1 MNGDQ
6 AIAKIL
12 KKEGVEWI
20 AAFPAQSLIDACA
33 REGIRPIL
41 SRQERA
47 GVNMADGFSRIKNGS
62 AIGVFTMQTG
72 PGSENAF
79 GGVAQAFADSVPILC
94 LPGGQP
100 LNSMDV
106 HPNFEA
112 VKNYGGI
119 TKWMALV
126 NKIERIPELMA
137 MAFTQLKHGRLGP
150 VLLELPRDV
159 MVGDISDSLVD
170 SYKPVKTFKSGAS
183 PEDVRDLVT
192 ALLAADAP
200 VVNAG
205 QGVMYAEA
213 TDDLVE
219 FAELTNVPVMTT
231 LAGKSAFPED
241 HPLSLGT
248 GASSGT
254 LMCHRF
260 LQKTDFVLGLGTS
273 FTISNFNAPM
283 PSGVTLAHVTNCA
296 DDVNK
301 DHRADYG
308 AIGDA
313 KIVLRQM
320 IEEARRQLGEH
331 GRGDV
336 HGVRDEIASVRSEWM
351 AEWSPSLNSDEVPI
365 SPYRVFTELMKAV
378 DARETIITHDSGYP
392 REQIVPFWPAVTP
405 RNYIGWGKS
414 TQLGY
419 GLGLALGAKMAAP
432 DKHVINIMGDAAF
445 GMAGLD
451 IETAS
456 RSEIPILTVV
466 LNNGVMTHYYDHMPY
481 ATERWNS
488 NALGGEYA
496 EVARGLGA
504 YGEKVSDPG
513 EIAPAIQRAL
523 AANREGQPAL
533 LEMKTKEEENISRYW
548 R

>member
-12 KKEGVEWI
+12 KKEGVEWM
-20 AAFPAQSLIDACA
+20 AAFPAQTLIDACA

-47 GVNMADGFSRIKNGS
+47 GVNMADGFSRIKNGNT
-62 AIGVFTMQTG
+62 IGVFTMQTG

-79 GGVAQAFADSVPILC
+79 GGVAQAFADSVPVLC

-100 LNSMDV
+100 AERQDV

-126 NKIERIPELMA
+126 NSVERIPELMA
-137 MAFTQLKHGRLGP
+137 MAFSQLKHGRLGP

-159 MVGDISDSLVD
+159 TIQEIPDALVD
-170 SYKPVKTFKSGAS
+170 NYKPVSPFKSGAS

-192 ALLAADAP
+192 ALLAADRP
-200 VVNAG
+200 VINTG
-205 QGVMYAEA
+205 QGVLYAEA
-213 TDDLVE
+213 TDELVE

-241 HPLSLGT
+241 HALSLGT

-254 LMCHRF
+254 LMCERF
-260 LQKTDFVLGLGTS
+260 LSKSDFVLGMGTS
-273 FTISNFNAPM
+273 FTISGFNAPM
-283 PSGVTLAHVTNCA
+283 PAGVTLAHSTNCA
-296 DDVNK
+296 EDVNK
-301 DHRADYG
+301 DYRPDYG
-308 AIGDA
+308 AVGDA
-313 KIVLRQM
+313 KVVLRQM
-320 IEEARRQLGEH
+320 IEEAKSQLGEH

-336 HGVRDEIASVRSEWM
+336 SGVRDEIAQVRRTWMGEWL
-351 AEWSPSLNSDEVPI
+351 PYLNSDEVPI

-378 DARETIITHDSGYP
+378 DVRETIVTHDSGYP

-432 DKHVINIMGDAAF
+432 EKQVINVMGDAAF

-481 ATERWNS
+481 ATEHWGS

-504 YGEKVSDPG
+504 YSEKVTDPG
-513 EIAPAIQRAL
+513 EVAGAIQRGL
-523 AANREGQPAL
+523 AANREGKPAL
-533 LEMKTKEEENISRYW
+533 LEMKTKEEETISRYW